1 MPTSQQPLISKF
13 TRTWSRRKVH
23 HQDVQVS
30 WKIGKKRSIGY
41 KRQKDEVTPHHPI
54 LRLLVYVWCNKIYNR
69 NDRIKETRQEYP
81 KQSLY
86 PTIWQP
92 NSFISWHHIR
102 HIIEMASEDFLI
114 RLSVV
119 FKKFGLVF
127 NEFLPVV
134 GYLFHI
140 SIIYLGFTSYIFM
153 SIRSWLALN
162 A

>member
-1 MPTSQQPLISKF
+1 MSDYHNYSLTQFICILSFLLQNIVL
-13 TRTWSRRKVH
+13 
-23 HQDVQVS
+23 
-30 WKIGKKRSIGY
+30 
-41 KRQKDEVTPHHPI
+41 PI
-54 LRLLVYVWCNKIYNR
+54 LRLLVYVWCYKIDNR
-69 NDRIKETRQEYP
+69 EYCVQQTGQEYP

-86 PTIWQP
+86 PTIRQP
-92 NSFISWHHIR
+92 NTFIPWHHIR

-140 SIIYLGFTSYIFM
+140 SIINLGFTSYIFM